1 MRMVIILKMMTMMVI
16 TKTTTTMVNDG
27 LKRKTTDFERKT
39 LNLEGRKEE
48 NDSSRRQRSK

>member
-27 LKRKTTDFERKT
+27 LKRKTTDFERKK